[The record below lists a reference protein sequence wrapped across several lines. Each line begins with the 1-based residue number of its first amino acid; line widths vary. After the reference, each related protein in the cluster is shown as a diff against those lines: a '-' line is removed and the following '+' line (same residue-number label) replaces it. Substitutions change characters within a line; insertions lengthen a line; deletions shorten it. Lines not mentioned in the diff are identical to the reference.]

1 MDILWLVLGIL
12 FMLGGL
18 AGSLLPIL
26 PGPPLCY
33 AALLILQL
41 RSSPPFTLNF
51 LLIWALITVVITA
64 FDYVIPAYS
73 TKKFGGSKYG
83 VWGCTIGLIVGLW
96 LGPVGIILGPF
107 LGAFIGEV
115 ISNNSSDQALKA
127 AFGSFVGFLAG
138 TLLKL
143 VTCLVMGYYFVVGV
157 W

>member
-64 FDYVIPAYS
+64 FDYVIPTYS

-83 VWGCTIGLIVGLW
+83 VWGCMIGLIVGLW

-107 LGAFIGEV
+107 LGAFIGEL

-127 AFGSFVGFLAG
+127 ALGSFVGFLAG

-143 VTCLVMGYYFVVGV
+143 VTCLAMGYYFVAGV